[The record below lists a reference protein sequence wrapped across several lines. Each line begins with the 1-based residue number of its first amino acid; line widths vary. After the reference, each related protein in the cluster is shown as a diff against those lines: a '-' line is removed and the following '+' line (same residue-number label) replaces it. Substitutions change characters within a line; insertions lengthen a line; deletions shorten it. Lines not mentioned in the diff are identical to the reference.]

1 MKKFSI
7 WITDDGNVGMGWI
20 AETKNVRSIIHFN
33 TIEEAQAWAKTYTG
47 FADSEVRNKLD
58 RFIHANEY

>member
-7 WITDDGNVGMGWI
+7 WITDDGDVGMGWI
-20 AETKNVRSIIHFN
+20 EQKENVRSVIHFN
-33 TIEEAQAWAKTYTG
+33 TLDEAIEWAKTYRG

-58 RFIHANEY
+58 RFTHANEY